1 MNFHEVRFPPGI
13 SLGAVGGPERRTE
26 IVTLGSGFE
35 QRNARW
41 ADSRRQYDA
50 GYGVKTADELH
61 QVIEFFE
68 ERRGRLFGF
77 RWKDWLDY
85 KSCAPL
91 GTPSAADQEI
101 GQGDGAETAFQ
112 LKKRYGS
119 SFAPYRRTIV
129 KPVAGTVLIA
139 VAGEPQTEGED
150 FWVDYATG
158 QITFYP
164 DRPPAAGQPVTAGF
178 EFDTPVR
185 FDEDQLAISLD
196 SFYSGSIPKIP
207 IVELRL

>member
-1 MNFHEVRFPPGI
+1 MNFHEVRFPAGI
-13 SLGAVGGPERRTE
+13 SLGAVGGPERKTE

-41 ADSRRQYDA
+41 ADSRRRYDA
-50 GYGVKTADELH
+50 GYGVKTIDELH

-85 KSCAPL
+85 KSCPPL
-91 GTPSAADQEI
+91 ATPTALDQEI
-101 GQGDGAETAFQ
+101 GFGDGVKTIFQ
-112 LKKRYGS
+112 LTKRYGS
-119 SFAPYRRTIV
+119 AFAPYLRTIV
-129 KPVAGTVLIA
+129 KPSLGSVRIA
-139 VAGEPQTEGED
+139 IDGEILPEGED
-150 FWVDYATG
+150 WSADHTTG
-158 QITFYP
+158 RITFRP
-164 DRPPAAGQPVTAGF
+164 DRAPAVGKRITTGF

-185 FDEDQLAISLD
+185 FDDDQLSISLD
-196 SFYSGSIPKIP
+196 SLCSGSIPKIP